1 MSETQ
6 VKSETLIYQLKVTL
20 NGSKP
25 PIWRRLLVPG
35 DITLAH
41 LHHLIQ
47 AAFGWYDYHLHQFIV
62 REQYCSQPSF
72 ELDEYMARVGDERR
86 IRLDRLVRGEKFK
99 FRYEYDFGDSWLHDI
114 LVEKILPPDSQLKLP
129 VCVKGVR
136 ACPPEDVGGIWGY
149 YGFLEALQ
157 NPNHPEHDGYLEWTG
172 GEWDAEAFDLN
183 QINERLQTAWKRLK
197 RRR

>member
-6 VKSETLIYQLKVTL
+6 VKSETPVYQLKVTL
-20 NGSKP
+20 NDSKP

-35 DITLAH
+35 DITLAY

-62 REQYCSQPSF
+62 REQYYSQPSF

-86 IRLDRLVRGEKFK
+86 IRLDRLVPGEKFK

-114 LVEKILPPDSQLKLP
+114 LVEKILPPDPQRTLP
-129 VCVKGVR
+129 ACIKGRR

-157 NPNHPEHDGYLEWTG
+157 DPNHPEHDDYLEWIG

-183 QINERLQTAWKRLK
+183 EVNERLQTAWKRLK
-197 RRR
+197 RHR